1 MPNIHAP
8 HRFRLTANMVTI
20 ARIMLLP
27 IPCLLL
33 LYGNITAWW
42 FAFVLFS
49 LLGATDFVDGMM
61 ARKEGPTRL
70 GALIDP
76 AADKIFIA
84 AVMIALTAVHFFP
97 VWALCAVMLR
107 EYMMSALR
115 SSVALRKETLTTSKL
130 AKLKTIYQMG
140 GFGTIF
146 MSYAFPMPLLLA
158 SSFAIF
164 AILAAIGLNYP
175 LRKKRSMP
183 FWIAPVSGAFL
194 LVFVLALTVSTQTAI
209 LVQLVIIV
217 ALTWVSALD
226 YIKDSYQIFKRTGF
240 YRYDAIRAVWVLA
253 HGIAVLATVGTYP
266 AYAILLL
273 VSASCELALGGI
285 DNVVAEQSD
294 TRSKPFGI
302 TATAGLL
309 YGACALMGVE
319 MALPAWGLA
328 MTSLVVLVVMFKNWR
343 HLFAKAF

>member
-1 MPNIHAP
+1 MSTP
-8 HRFRLTANMVTI
+8 HSKTSFRLTANMVTI

-27 IPCLLL
+27 LPCLLL
-33 LYGNITAWW
+33 LYGNIVAWW
-42 FAFVLFS
+42 FAFVVFT

-84 AVMIALTAVHFFP
+84 AVMIALTAVEFFP
-97 VWALCAVMLR
+97 VWALCAIMSR
-107 EYMMSALR
+107 EYLVSALR
-115 SSVALRKETLTTSKL
+115 SSVALRKETVTTSKL

-146 MSYAFPMPLLLA
+146 MTYAFPLPLLWVSA
-158 SSFAIF
+158 YGIF
-164 AILAAIGLNYP
+164 AVLAGIGLDYYFR
-175 LRKKRSMP
+175 RKKTVP

-194 LVFVLALTVSTQTAI
+194 MVATLPFFMDIRSAI
-209 LVQLVIIV
+209 MVQLVIIV

-226 YIKDSYQIFKRTGF
+226 YIKDSYAIFRRTGF
-240 YRYDAIRAVWVLA
+240 YRYDAIRAFWVMA
-253 HGIAVLATVGTYP
+253 HGLCVLVTVP
-266 AYAILLL
+266 FFPQYALLILL
-273 VSASCELALGGI
+273 STSCEFALGGI

-294 TRSKPFGI
+294 TRSKPFLI
-302 TATAGLL
+302 TASAGLL
-309 YGACALMGVE
+309 YWVFAFSQAHML
-319 MALPAWGLA
+319 LPVLGLA
-328 MTSLVVLVVMFKNWR
+328 STSLIVLGVMFQNWR